1 MVYSRGADI
10 IVAIAVI
17 GLSVSEGLIILKIY
31 RGFRILGCIVEGF

>member
-1 MVYSRGADI
+1 MVCSRGTDI

-31 RGFRILGCIVEGF
+31 RGFYILGYIVEGF